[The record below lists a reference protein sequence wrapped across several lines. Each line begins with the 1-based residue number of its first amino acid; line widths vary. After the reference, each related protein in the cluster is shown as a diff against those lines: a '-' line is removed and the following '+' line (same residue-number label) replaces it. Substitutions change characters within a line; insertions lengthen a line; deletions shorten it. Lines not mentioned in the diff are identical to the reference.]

1 MSPVFN
7 SFLASF
13 LIFCPKDTAPP
24 PPAQNLHCN
33 MTSAVYVG
41 WGGTG
46 LPDGRDHGHFPEKWM
61 DGREKFVAVSGRK
74 VAVKG

>member
-1 MSPVFN
+1 MCGVGWGGGGSPPRRISAFY
-7 SFLASF
+7 L
-13 LIFCPKDTAPP
+13 
-24 PPAQNLHCN
+24 
-33 MTSAVYVG
+33 TSAVYVG